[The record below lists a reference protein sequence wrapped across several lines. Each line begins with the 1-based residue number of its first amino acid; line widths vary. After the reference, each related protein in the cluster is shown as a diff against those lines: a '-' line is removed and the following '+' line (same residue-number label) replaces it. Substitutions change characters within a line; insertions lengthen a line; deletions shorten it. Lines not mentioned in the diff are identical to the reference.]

1 MDLLSRI
8 ATCPTL
14 LRHCR
19 RLLVTFLISLQEAN
33 KMSELT
39 NFANSLKRGE
49 ILLPLLK
56 QFLEKQKRREDKGL
70 ISKKAWV
77 IEDAQMTI
85 DCFKKRIEEY
95 NHGEEIVGEYFHP
108 SQLGQ

>member
-1 MDLLSRI
+1 
-8 ATCPTL
+8 
-14 LRHCR
+14 
-19 RLLVTFLISLQEAN
+19 
-33 KMSELT
+33 MSELT

-85 DCFKKRIEEY
+85 LCICLKGNRK
-95 NHGEEIVGEYFHP
+95 VGVGKGCMGTKWMSET
-108 SQLGQ
+108 